1 LLALRSARREAAR
14 QVYSYER
21 LYFRPDSSTL
31 RCCWI
36 YAFNF
41 ALELWVG
48 QREEKS
54 EFHIPVMLHSQD
66 LKLSDNHEL
75 ASAAEGG
82 QLSAALLIDDEIVR
96 YGMEWRADGQ
106 AAILKFAPEIEHRFE
121 ADTRVVRTRE
131 LQLTMSFGLGF
142 YLLTSVTDFIFVPD
156 LVVAAHVAKAFNLP
170 LLLIPILFGSKLS
183 VRAREMVVVLVAI
196 TAITSLA
203 TIAAMSSAPLAPF
216 AFMTATLALIYAN
229 TTFPLPFKYAVVCS
243 AACCGTMAVEI
254 YFHRGIDT
262 ALSQMLLFQT
272 MVGSSFSLITS
283 YRIERSTRLNY
294 LLSSREGLRLRMLAA
309 ERERLTALSNT
320 DALTGLV
327 NRRHFDRESAAALS
341 SSTNAGKD
349 VALLFIDVDHF
360 KRYNDHYGH
369 HAGDGCLR
377 AVASAISEALRGTDT
392 MAARYGGEEFAIL
405 LLDVTQAESQL
416 IADRVC
422 RSVSARRLQ
431 HLNRKDSLNL
441 VTISV
446 GVACGSIDDGITLDG
461 LIESADIALY
471 AAKRG
476 GRNRVQFN
484 AARAAA

>member
-1 LLALRSARREAAR
+1 
-14 QVYSYER
+14 
-21 LYFRPDSSTL
+21 
-31 RCCWI
+31 
-36 YAFNF
+36 
-41 ALELWVG
+41 
-48 QREEKS
+48 
-54 EFHIPVMLHSQD
+54 MLHSQD

-75 ASAAEGG
+75 ASAVESG
-82 QLSAALLIDDEIVR
+82 QLSAALLIDVEIVR
-96 YGMEWRADGQ
+96 YGMEWRTDGQ
-106 AAILKFAPEIEHRFE
+106 AAILKFAPEIEQRFE
-121 ADTRVVRTRE
+121 ADTHVARCRE

-142 YLLTSVTDFIFVPD
+142 YLLTSVADFIFVPD
-156 LVVAAHVAKAFNLP
+156 LVAAAHLVKALNAP
-170 LLLIPILFGSKLS
+170 LLLIPILIGHKLS
-183 VRAREMVVVLVAI
+183 ARALEIVAVLVAI
-196 TAITSLA
+196 SAITSLA
-203 TIAAMSSAPLAPF
+203 TIAAISAAPLAPF

-229 TTFPLPFKYAVVCS
+229 TTFPLPFKYAVICS

-254 YFHRGIDT
+254 YFQDRIGS

-272 MVGSSFSLITS
+272 MIGGTFSLITS
-283 YRIERSTRLNY
+283 YRIERSTRLSY
-294 LLSSREGLRLRMLAA
+294 LLSSREGLRLQLLAA
-309 ERERLTALSNT
+309 EREKLTALSNT

-327 NRRHFDRESAAALS
+327 NRRHFDRESVEALS
-341 SSTNAGKD
+341 SSTNAGKN

-392 MAARYGGEEFAIL
+392 IAARYGGEEFAIL

-422 RSVSARRLQ
+422 RSVAARSLQ

-446 GVACGSIDDGITLDG
+446 GVACGSIGGGITLEG

-484 AARAAA
+484 LAQAAA